1 MPVISFVSSKGGVG
15 KSTAALVVAG
25 EILDA
30 GSTVT
35 IIDADPNQPIVG
47 WAEMT
52 GLKKGLNVIGQ
63 VNEENIIPTIEK
75 AATETAFVVIDLE
88 GSANMMVGYAISRS
102 DLAIVPAQASFLDG
116 EGAAAA
122 INLIDRTVDA
132 FKTKVDKAV
141 LLSRTSAAV
150 QPRIL
155 KQLQEMFAEG
165 GVDVFKVQMIDRAA
179 FRAIFAYGGTVHD
192 LKTSEVSN
200 LDAAKDNAAAFIE
213 EVIARLNPDLVKA
226 DREVAA

>member
-1 MPVISFVSSKGGVG
+1 MAVISFVSSKGGVG

-47 WAEMT
+47 WSGLT
-52 GLKKGLNVIGQ
+52 GPKKGLTVIGGVSEQ
-63 VNEENIIPTIEK
+63 NIIETIEK
-75 AATETAFVVIDLE
+75 AANETSFVITDLE

-102 DLAIVPAQASFLDG
+102 DLAIVPSQASILDG

-122 INLIDRTVDA
+122 IRLIDRNAEA

-150 QPRIL
+150 QPRIQKDL
-155 KQLQEMFAEG
+155 VRMFKEG
-165 GVDVFKVQMIDRAA
+165 GVDVFGVQMIDRAA
-179 FRAIFAYGGTVHD
+179 FRAIFALGGTIHD
-192 LKTSEVSN
+192 LKNSEVSN
-200 LDAAKDNAAAFIE
+200 LQAAKDNAEGLIDE
-213 EVIARLNPDLVKA
+213 IIARLNPALVKA
-226 DREVAA
+226 QKEVAA